1 MCGDIR
7 QNFLYKSLLSGKAA
21 MTKSSPFTSDRTYNL
36 GATPFLEIDSV
47 TKSYPKPDGQQ
58 FVVLDNVNLT
68 IGEDEYISVI
78 GHSGCGKSTLLK
90 IVAGLE
96 KATSGSVRLDGKE
109 IRKPGAER
117 MMVFQHYSLLPWL
130 TVKENIRLAVDEV
143 LKDAS
148 KAEKISIVNEHLAM
162 VNLNAAADKYPDE
175 ISGGM
180 KQRVGIARA
189 LAIRPKMLLMDEPF
203 GALDAL
209 TRGKLQRQV
218 LDIWENH
225 RQAVMMVTHDVDEA
239 IYMSDRIVLMT
250 NGPSAKIGEIL
261 EVPFPHPR
269 DRSAMRNS
277 KEYFELR
284 NHALN
289 FLDKYFTQDE

>member
-1 MCGDIR
+1 MAYPTLTNNNTTEKQRNG
-7 QNFLYKSLLSGKAA
+7 
-21 MTKSSPFTSDRTYNL
+21 
-36 GATPFLEIDSV
+36 FLEIENLV
-47 TKSYPKPDGQQ
+47 KSYPTPDKGE
-58 FVVLDNVNLT
+58 FVVLNNVNLT

-90 IVAGLE
+90 IIGGFE

-117 MMVFQHYSLLPWL
+117 MMVFQNYSLLPWL
-130 TVKENIRLAVDEV
+130 TVRENIRLAVDEV
-143 LKDAS
+143 LKNANR
-148 KAEKISIVNEHLAM
+148 AEKISIVNEHLAM
-162 VNLNAAADKYPDE
+162 VNLTAAADKYPDE

-218 LDIWENH
+218 LDIWEHH
-225 RQAVMMVTHDVDEA
+225 RQAVMMITHDIDEA
-239 IYMSDRIVLMT
+239 IYMSDRIILMT
-250 NGPSAKIGEIL
+250 NGPSANIGEIL
-261 EVPFPHPR
+261 TVPFAHPR
-269 DRSAMRNS
+269 DRMAMRNS
-277 KEYFELR
+277 TEYFELR

-289 FLDKYFTQDE
+289 FLDQNFTSEE

>member
-1 MCGDIR
+1 ME
-7 QNFLYKSLLSGKAA
+7 YTTLSDH
-21 MTKSSPFTSDRTYNL
+21 TST
-36 GATPFLEIDSV
+36 ATIPRNGFLEV
-47 TKSYPKPDGQQ
+47 ENLVKSYPTQDKGQ
-58 FVVLDNVNLT
+58 FTVLDNVNLT
-68 IGEDEYISVI
+68 ISEDEYISVI

-90 IVAGLE
+90 IIGGFE

-109 IRKPGAER
+109 IRKPGADR
-117 MMVFQHYSLLPWL
+117 MMVFQNYSLLPWL
-130 TVKENIRLAVDEV
+130 TVRENIRLAVDEV
-143 LKDAS
+143 FKSANR
-148 KAEKISIVNEHLAM
+148 AEKISIVNEHLVM
-162 VNLNAAADKYPDE
+162 VNLTAAADKYPDE

-218 LDIWENH
+218 LDIWEHH
-225 RQAVMMVTHDVDEA
+225 RQAVMMITHDVDEA
-239 IYMSDRIVLMT
+239 IYMSDRIILMT

-261 EVPFPHPR
+261 KVPFEHPR
-269 DRSAMRNS
+269 DRTAMRNS
-277 KEYFELR
+277 TEYFELR

-289 FLDKYFTQDE
+289 FLDQNFTPEE

>member
-1 MCGDIR
+1 MKSTTHTNNLHESHFNH
-7 QNFLYKSLLSGKAA
+7 QNFLEISNLS
-21 MTKSSPFTSDRTYNL
+21 
-36 GATPFLEIDSV
+36 
-47 TKSYPKPDGQQ
+47 KSYRNKDGDE
-58 FVVLDNVNLT
+58 FIVLDNVNLT
-68 IGEDEYISVI
+68 IGENEFVTLV

-96 KATSGSVRLDGKE
+96 KVTSGLVQLDGKE

-130 TVKENIRLAVDEV
+130 TVRENIRLAVDEV
-143 LKDAS
+143 LKNANRS
-148 KAEKISIVNEHLAM
+148 EKISIVNEHLAM
-162 VNLNAAADKYPDE
+162 VNLTPAADKYPDE

-218 LDIWENH
+218 LDIWENN
-225 RQAVMMVTHDVDEA
+225 RQAVMMITHDVDEA

-250 NGPSAKIGEIL
+250 NGPAATIGEIL
-261 EVPFPHPR
+261 EVPFSHPR
-269 DRSAMRNS
+269 DRGAMRNS
-277 KEYFELR
+277 KEYYELR
-284 NHALN
+284 NYALN
-289 FLDKYFTQDE
+289 FLEENFSSGD

>member
-1 MCGDIR
+1 MKSTPYLS
-7 QNFLYKSLLSGKAA
+7 NFQEDKWNNSG
-21 MTKSSPFTSDRTYNL
+21 
-36 GATPFLEIDSV
+36 FLEV
-47 TKSYPKPDGQQ
+47 ENLVKSYRKADGSQS
-58 FVVLDNVNLT
+58 VVLENVNLT
-68 IGEDEYISVI
+68 VGEDEYISIV

-96 KATSGSVRLDGKE
+96 KASSGSVRLDGKE

-117 MMVFQHYSLLPWL
+117 MMVFQNYSLLPWL
-130 TVKENIRLAVDEV
+130 TVRENIRLAVDEV
-143 LKDAS
+143 LKDVSRAD
-148 KAEKISIVNEHLAM
+148 KISIVNEHLAM
-162 VNLNAAADKYPDE
+162 VNLTPAADKYPDE

-218 LDIWENH
+218 LDIWERN
-225 RQAVMMVTHDVDEA
+225 RQAVMMITHDIDEA

-250 NGPSAKIGEIL
+250 NGPAANIGEIL
-261 EVPFPHPR
+261 NVPFSHPR
-269 DRSAMRNS
+269 NLGAMRNS
-277 KEYFELR
+277 KEYYDLR
-284 NHALN
+284 NYALN
-289 FLDKYFTQDE
+289 YLDQNFNQDE

>member
-1 MCGDIR
+1 MTYPILTDNNTTER
-7 QNFLYKSLLSGKAA
+7 QRNG
-21 MTKSSPFTSDRTYNL
+21 
-36 GATPFLEIDSV
+36 FLEIENLV
-47 TKSYPKPDGQQ
+47 KSYPTPDKGK
-58 FVVLDNVNLT
+58 FVVLNNINLT

-90 IVAGLE
+90 IIGGFE
-96 KATSGSVRLDGKE
+96 KATSGSVRLEGKE

-117 MMVFQHYSLLPWL
+117 MMVFQNYSLLPWL
-130 TVKENIRLAVDEV
+130 TVRENIRLAVDEV
-143 LKDAS
+143 LKNANR
-148 KAEKISIVNEHLAM
+148 AEKISIVNEHLAM
-162 VNLNAAADKYPDE
+162 VNLTAAADKYPDE

-218 LDIWENH
+218 LDIWEHH
-225 RQAVMMVTHDVDEA
+225 RQAVMMITHDVDEA
-239 IYMSDRIVLMT
+239 IYMSDRIILMT
-250 NGPSAKIGEIL
+250 NGPSANIGEIL
-261 EVPFPHPR
+261 TVPFAHPR
-269 DRSAMRNS
+269 DRMAMRNS
-277 KEYFELR
+277 TEYFELR

-289 FLDKYFTQDE
+289 FLDQNFTPEE

>member
-1 MCGDIR
+1 
-7 QNFLYKSLLSGKAA
+7 
-21 MTKSSPFTSDRTYNL
+21 MTKYTSVSTNADQHSIRRP
-36 GATPFLEIDSV
+36 GFLEIDNIV
-47 TKSYPKPDGQQ
+47 KSYRTADGGE
-58 FVVLDNVNLT
+58 FVVLNGINLSV
-68 IGEDEYISVI
+68 GEDEYISVI

-96 KATSGSVRLDGKE
+96 KPTSGGVWLDGRE
-109 IRKPGAER
+109 VRKPGSDR
-117 MMVFQHYSLLPWL
+117 MMVFQHYGLLPWL
-130 TVKENIRLAVDEV
+130 TVRENIRLAVDEV
-143 LKDAS
+143 LENS
-148 KAEKISIVNEHLAM
+148 TRAEKISIVNEHLAM

-218 LDIWENH
+218 LDIWESH
-225 RQAVMMVTHDVDEA
+225 KQAVMMITHDVDEA

-250 NGPSAKIGEIL
+250 NGPAATIGEIL
-261 EVPFPHPR
+261 EVPFEHPR
-269 DRSAMRNS
+269 DRAAMRNS
-277 KEYFELR
+277 TEYYDLR

-289 FLDKYFTQDE
+289 FLDRYFTQDE

>member
-1 MCGDIR
+1 MKSTSLPINT
-7 QNFLYKSLLSGKAA
+7 QNEV
-21 MTKSSPFTSDRTYNL
+21 MPRT
-36 GATPFLEIDSV
+36 GFLEIENLV
-47 TKSYPKPDGQQ
+47 KSYPTPDKGD
-58 FVVLDNVNLT
+58 FVVLDGVNLS

-96 KATSGSVRLDGKE
+96 KGTSGSVRLEGKE
-109 IRKPGAER
+109 IRQPGAER
-117 MMVFQHYSLLPWL
+117 MMVFQNYSLLPWL
-130 TVKENIRLAVDEV
+130 TVRENIRLAVDEV
-143 LKDAS
+143 LKNANRS
-148 KAEKISIVNEHLAM
+148 EKISIVNEHLAM
-162 VNLNAAADKYPDE
+162 VNLTAAADKYPDE

-218 LDIWENH
+218 LDIWENN
-225 RQAVMMVTHDVDEA
+225 RQAVMMITHDVDEA

-250 NGPSAKIGEIL
+250 NGPAATIGEIL
-261 EVPFPHPR
+261 EVPFAHPR
-269 DRSAMRNS
+269 DRSSMRNS

-289 FLDKYFTQDE
+289 FLDRYFTQDE

>member
-1 MCGDIR
+1 MKSTLDKNYS
-7 QNFLYKSLLSGKAA
+7 QEPNFMNAG
-21 MTKSSPFTSDRTYNL
+21 
-36 GATPFLEIDSV
+36 FLEVSNLY
-47 TKSYPKPDGQQ
+47 KSYPKSDGGE
-58 FVVLDNVNLT
+58 FVVLDNVNLS
-68 IGEDEYISVI
+68 IGENEFISVI

-96 KATSGSVRLDGKE
+96 NATSGSVRLDGKE

-130 TVKENIRLAVDEV
+130 TVRENIRLAVDEV
-143 LKDAS
+143 LKDANR
-148 KAEKISIVNEHLAM
+148 AEKVSIVNEHLAM
-162 VNLNAAADKYPDE
+162 VNLTAAADKYPDE

-189 LAIRPKMLLMDEPF
+189 LATRPKMLLMDEPF

-218 LDIWENH
+218 LDIWENN
-225 RQAVMMVTHDVDEA
+225 RQAVMMITHDVDEA

-250 NGPSAKIGEIL
+250 NGPSANIGEIL
-261 EVPFPHPR
+261 KVPFSHPR
-269 DRSAMRNS
+269 DRAYMRNS
-277 KEYFELR
+277 KEYYELR
-284 NHALN
+284 NYALN
-289 FLDKYFTQDE
+289 FLEDNFTQDD

>member
-1 MCGDIR
+1 MIKSR
-7 QNFLYKSLLSGKAA
+7 ALVMNSNEQNLH
-21 MTKSSPFTSDRTYNL
+21 T
-36 GATPFLEIDSV
+36 TPFLEIENLV
-47 TKSYPKPDGQQ
+47 KIYPGNNNGEK
-58 FVVLDNVNLT
+58 FVVLDGVNLT
-68 IGEDEYISVI
+68 VGEDEYISVI

-143 LKDAS
+143 LKDATR
-148 KAEKISIVNEHLAM
+148 AEKISIVNEHLAM
-162 VNLNAAADKYPDE
+162 VNLTAAADKYPDE

-209 TRGKLQRQV
+209 TRRKLQRQV
-218 LDIWENH
+218 LEIWEKH

-250 NGPSAKIGEIL
+250 NGPAAKIGEIL

-269 DRSAMRNS
+269 DRIQMRDS
-277 KEYFELR
+277 KEYYELR
-284 NHALN
+284 NYALN
-289 FLDKYFTQDE
+289 FLEQNFTSDD

>member
-1 MCGDIR
+1 
-7 QNFLYKSLLSGKAA
+7 
-21 MTKSSPFTSDRTYNL
+21 MTKSTSFAMDDRHKLNNS
-36 GATPFLEIDSV
+36 AFLEIENLV
-47 TKSYPKPDGQQ
+47 KSYPKNDGGE

-68 IGEDEYISVI
+68 VGEDEYISVI

-130 TVKENIRLAVDEV
+130 TVRENIRLAVDEV
-143 LKDAS
+143 LKDATR
-148 KAEKISIVNEHLAM
+148 AEKISIVNEHLAM
-162 VNLNAAADKYPDE
+162 VNLTAAADKYPDE

-225 RQAVMMVTHDVDEA
+225 RQAVMMITHDVDEA

-250 NGPSAKIGEIL
+250 NGPAAKEK
-261 EVPFPHPR
+261 F
-269 DRSAMRNS
+269 
-277 KEYFELR
+277 
-284 NHALN
+284 
-289 FLDKYFTQDE
+289 

>member
-1 MCGDIR
+1 MVKSTSQFAESDSRTPTHPGG
-7 QNFLYKSLLSGKAA
+7 FLVIENLVK
-21 MTKSSPFTSDRTYNL
+21 TYP
-36 GATPFLEIDSV
+36 TPGGGES
-47 TKSYPKPDGQQ
+47 
-58 FVVLDNVNLT
+58 VVLDGIDLT
-68 IGEDEYISVI
+68 IGENEFISVI

-96 KATSGSVRLDGKE
+96 TASGGSVRLEGRE

-130 TVKENIRLAVDEV
+130 TVRENIRLAVDEV
-143 LKDAS
+143 LKRVPAR
-148 KAEKISIVNEHLAM
+148 EKKQIVDEHLAM

-218 LDIWENH
+218 LDIWENQ
-225 RQAVMMVTHDVDEA
+225 RQAVMMITHDVDEA
-239 IYMSDRIVLMT
+239 LYMSDRIIMMT
-250 NGPSAKIGEIL
+250 NGPAAKIGEIL
-261 EVPFPHPR
+261 DVPFPHPR
-269 DRSAMRNS
+269 DRAAMRNS
-277 KEYFELR
+277 REYFELR
-284 NHALN
+284 NYMLN
-289 FLDKYFTQDE
+289 FLDRYFTQDH

>member
-1 MCGDIR
+1 MKDMPLLVNNR
-7 QNFLYKSLLSGKAA
+7 NQVKS
-21 MTKSSPFTSDRTYNL
+21 RHN
-36 GATPFLEIDSV
+36 FLEIENLV
-47 TKSYPKPDGQQ
+47 KSYPTPSGN
-58 FVVLDNVNLT
+58 FVVLDKVNLT
-68 IGEDEYISVI
+68 IGEDEYISII

-109 IRKPGAER
+109 IRQPGAER
-117 MMVFQHYSLLPWL
+117 MMVFQGYSLLPWL
-130 TVKENIRLAVDEV
+130 TVRENIRLGVDEV
-143 LKDAS
+143 LKNANRS
-148 KAEKISIVNEHLAM
+148 EKISIVNQHLAM
-162 VNLNAAADKYPDE
+162 VNLMSAANKYPDE

-209 TRGKLQRQV
+209 TKGKLQREV
-218 LDIWENH
+218 LNIWENN
-225 RQAVMMVTHDVDEA
+225 RQAVMMITHDVDEA

-250 NGPSAKIGEIL
+250 NGPAATIGEIL
-261 EVPFPHPR
+261 KIPFQRPR
-269 DRSAMRNS
+269 DRAAIAKS
-277 KEYFELR
+277 KEYFEIR
-284 NHALN
+284 NHAIN

>member
-1 MCGDIR
+1 MK
-7 QNFLYKSLLSGKAA
+7 QFPSTA
-21 MTKSSPFTSDRTYNL
+21 DRHDRNKI
-36 GATPFLEIDSV
+36 GRGFLEV
-47 TKSYPKPDGQQ
+47 ENLVKSYPTPEGGEL
-58 FVVLDNVNLT
+58 VILDKINLT
-68 IGEDEYISVI
+68 IHADEYISVI

-90 IVAGLE
+90 MVAGLE
-96 KATSGSVRLDGKE
+96 KPTSGSIQLEGKE

-130 TVKENIRLAVDEV
+130 TVQENVRLAVDEV
-143 LKDAS
+143 LKNAS
-148 KAEKISIVNEHLAM
+148 PIEKKQIVSEHLAM
-162 VNLNAAADKYPDE
+162 VNLTAAANKYPDE

-218 LDIWENH
+218 LDIWENNP
-225 RQAVMMVTHDVDEA
+225 QAVMMVTHDVDEA
-239 IYMSDRIVLMT
+239 LYMSDRIVMMT
-250 NGPSAKIGEIL
+250 NGPNAKIGEIL
-261 EVPFPHPR
+261 EVPFSHPR
-269 DRSAMRNS
+269 DRQALRES

-289 FLDKYFTQDE
+289 FLDRYFTQDE

>member
-1 MCGDIR
+1 MEYTISKDHTSPE
-7 QNFLYKSLLSGKAA
+7 SLPRNG
-21 MTKSSPFTSDRTYNL
+21 
-36 GATPFLEIDSV
+36 FLEV
-47 TKSYPKPDGQQ
+47 ENLVKSYPTQDKGK
-58 FVVLDNVNLT
+58 FTVLDNVNLT

-90 IVAGLE
+90 IIGGFE
-96 KATSGSVRLDGKE
+96 KATSGSIRLEGKE
-109 IRKPGAER
+109 IRKPGADR
-117 MMVFQHYSLLPWL
+117 MMVFQNYSLLPWL
-130 TVKENIRLAVDEV
+130 TVRENIRLAVDEV
-143 LKDAS
+143 LKNANR
-148 KAEKISIVNEHLAM
+148 AEKISIVNEHLAM
-162 VNLNAAADKYPDE
+162 VNLTPAADKYPDE

-218 LDIWENH
+218 LDIWEHH
-225 RQAVMMVTHDVDEA
+225 RQAVMMITHDVDEA
-239 IYMSDRIVLMT
+239 IYMSDRIILMT

-261 EVPFPHPR
+261 TVPFEHPR
-269 DRSAMRNS
+269 DRVAMRNS
-277 KEYFELR
+277 TEYFELR

-289 FLDKYFTQDE
+289 FLDQNFTPE

>member
-1 MCGDIR
+1 MEYTVSKD
-7 QNFLYKSLLSGKAA
+7 Y
-21 MTKSSPFTSDRTYNL
+21 TSPEILPRN
-36 GATPFLEIDSV
+36 GFLEV
-47 TKSYPKPDGQQ
+47 ENLVKSYPTQDKGT
-58 FVVLDNVNLT
+58 FTVLDNVNLT

-90 IVAGLE
+90 IIGGFE
-96 KATSGSVRLDGKE
+96 KATSGSIRLDGKE
-109 IRKPGAER
+109 IRKPGADR
-117 MMVFQHYSLLPWL
+117 MMVFQNYSLLPWL
-130 TVKENIRLAVDEV
+130 TVRENIRLAVDEV
-143 LKDAS
+143 LKNANR
-148 KAEKISIVNEHLAM
+148 AEKISIVNEHLAM
-162 VNLNAAADKYPDE
+162 VNLTAAADKYPDE

-218 LDIWENH
+218 LDIWEHN
-225 RQAVMMVTHDVDEA
+225 RQAVMMITHDVDEA
-239 IYMSDRIVLMT
+239 IYMSDRIILMT

-261 EVPFPHPR
+261 TVPFEHPR
-269 DRSAMRNS
+269 DRVAMRNS
-277 KEYFELR
+277 TEYFELR

-289 FLDKYFTQDE
+289 FLDQNFTPE

>member
-1 MCGDIR
+1 M
-7 QNFLYKSLLSGKAA
+7 KS
-21 MTKSSPFTSDRTYNL
+21 TIYPTSDQESNL
-36 GATPFLEIDSV
+36 NSPAFLKVINLR
-47 TKSYPKPDGQQ
+47 KSYRKQDNNE

-68 IGEDEYISVI
+68 IGENEYISVI

-96 KATSGSVRLDGKE
+96 KATTGRVLLDGKE

-117 MMVFQHYSLLPWL
+117 MMVFQQYSLLPWL
-130 TVKENIRLAVDEV
+130 TVRENIRLAIDEV
-143 LKDAS
+143 LKNANR
-148 KAEKISIVNEHLAM
+148 AEKISIVNEHLAM
-162 VNLNAAADKYPDE
+162 VNLTAAADKYPDE
-175 ISGGM
+175 LSGGM

-218 LDIWENH
+218 LDIWENNK
-225 RQAVMMVTHDVDEA
+225 QAVMMITHDVDEA

-250 NGPSAKIGEIL
+250 NGPSANIGEIL
-261 EVPFPHPR
+261 DVPFSHPR
-269 DRSAMRNS
+269 NLAEMRNS
-277 KEYFELR
+277 KEYYELR
-284 NHALN
+284 NYALN
-289 FLDKYFTQDE
+289 FLEQNFTADD

>member
-1 MCGDIR
+1 MEYTISKDH
-7 QNFLYKSLLSGKAA
+7 
-21 MTKSSPFTSDRTYNL
+21 TSPEILPRN
-36 GATPFLEIDSV
+36 GFLEV
-47 TKSYPKPDGQQ
+47 ENLVKSYPTQDKGK
-58 FVVLDNVNLT
+58 FTVLDNVNLT

-90 IVAGLE
+90 IIGGFE
-96 KATSGSVRLDGKE
+96 KATSGSIRLDGKE
-109 IRKPGAER
+109 IRKPGADR
-117 MMVFQHYSLLPWL
+117 MMVFQNYSLLPWL
-130 TVKENIRLAVDEV
+130 TVRENIRLAVDEV
-143 LKDAS
+143 LKNANR
-148 KAEKISIVNEHLAM
+148 AEKISIVNEHLAM
-162 VNLNAAADKYPDE
+162 VNLTPAADKYPDE

-218 LDIWENH
+218 LDIWEHN
-225 RQAVMMVTHDVDEA
+225 RQAVMMITHDVDEA
-239 IYMSDRIVLMT
+239 IYMSDRIILMT

-261 EVPFPHPR
+261 TVPFEHPR
-269 DRSAMRNS
+269 DRVAMRNS
-277 KEYFELR
+277 TEYFELR

-289 FLDKYFTQDE
+289 FLDQNFTPE